1 MQPLFDSFW
10 RALGYCLHP
19 RVVLLSLFPLLLI
32 AAVVIASSYF
42 LWEPAVVWVQTT
54 LEGVDWP
61 QLLLGWLHGMGAEHW
76 QRPLAS
82 LLVVLVATPLIVM
95 LSVLAVELLLEPAV
109 LTLVA
114 RRRFPQLQR
123 KQGASLALSVL
134 WSLGSFLAAM
144 LALVVSV
151 PLWLVPPLVVVLP
164 PLIWGWLTY
173 RVMAFDALAEHA
185 SREEREVLF
194 KRHQWSLLFMG
205 VLCGLMGAAPGVVW
219 ASGVVFAA
227 AFFILVPLAIWIY
240 TLVFAFA
247 CLWFTHYCLFALQ
260 QLRHERGEAADV
272 VVDAN
277 EEATKESDAAP
288 PPEAPEASEEPTV
301 TTP

>member
-1 MQPLFDSFW
+1 MQPFFDSFW

-32 AAVVIASSYF
+32 AAVVIGSSYF
-42 LWEPAVVWVQTT
+42 LWTPAVAWVQTT

-61 QLLLGWLHGMGAEHW
+61 QLLLGWLHGMGADHW
-76 QRPLAS
+76 QHPLAA

-95 LSVLAVELLLEPAV
+95 VSVLAVELLLEPAV
-109 LTLVA
+109 LALVA
-114 RRRFPQLQR
+114 RRRFPGLER
-123 KQGASLALSVL
+123 KRGASLLMSVL
-134 WSLGSFLAAM
+134 WSLGSFLAAV

-151 PLWLVPPLVVVLP
+151 PLWLVPPLIVVLP

-185 SREEREVLF
+185 SQEERQTLF
-194 KRHQWSLLFMG
+194 KRHQWSLLLMG

-247 CLWFTHYCLFALQ
+247 CLWFTHYCLFALR
-260 QLRHERGEAADV
+260 QLRQERGEMDEG
-272 VVDAN
+272 N
-277 EEATKESDAAP
+277 ATP
-288 PPEAPEASEEPTV
+288 APEPASPVSPVPVEQPSATA
-301 TTP
+301 P